1 MDDQEKPKEYRTLY
15 GSKTSNSC
23 AYCYKHHKA
32 LTPRQM
38 RTKKCLEKQC
48 AALCRCEHPY
58 WVQREKKKEQRVA
71 RKERLEAQYKEAT
84 SGVHT

>member
-1 MDDQEKPKEYRTLY
+1 MEDQRKEYRTLY
-15 GSKTSNSC
+15 GSTSANSC

-38 RTKKCLEKQC
+38 KTKKCLEKQC
-48 AALCRCEHPY
+48 SALKKFEHPY
-58 WVQREKKKEQRVA
+58 WVQRGKKKEQRVA

-84 SGVHT
+84 SGVRT

>member
-1 MDDQEKPKEYRTLY
+1 MEGQEKQKEYRTLY
-15 GSKTSNSC
+15 GSSSANSC

-48 AALCRCEHPY
+48 SALKRCEHPY

-71 RKERLEAQYKEAT
+71 RKERLEAMYKEAT
-84 SGVHT
+84 SGVRT